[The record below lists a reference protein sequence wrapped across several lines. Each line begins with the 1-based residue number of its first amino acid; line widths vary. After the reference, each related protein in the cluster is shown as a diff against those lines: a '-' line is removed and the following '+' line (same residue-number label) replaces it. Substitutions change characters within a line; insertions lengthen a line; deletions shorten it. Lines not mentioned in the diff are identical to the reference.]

1 MLKAVI
7 GETAG
12 QVYKVLGANNS
23 KVTLNDLTAKVRA
36 DTNIVQQAI
45 GWLARE
51 GKIELT
57 QQGKRT
63 YISLTPNELNNYQ
76 QAQL

>member
-12 QVYKVLGANNS
+12 QVYKVLGANNG

-51 GKIELT
+51 DKIELT
-57 QQGKRT
+57 RQGKRT